1 MKAHTTPE
9 LDSGFFDGEF
19 SVKKGSGTLRW
30 QGNDMILVVERGLG
44 APVGFLLHRA
54 SKWQS
59 QNLLTSQNTEA
70 IVRFP
75 EQVSEGNV
83 DTTSNS
89 GG

>member
-1 MKAHTTPE
+1 MEAHTTPE

-19 SVKKGSGTLRW
+19 SVKKVLELLGDT
-30 QGNDMILVVERGLG
+30 GNDDIGGGKGTRGSC
-44 APVGFLLHRA
+44 GFLLHRA
-54 SKWQS
+54 RKRQS

-75 EQVSEGNV
+75 EQVSERNV